1 MKEIYR
7 QQINELNL
15 LIQSKEDLEKQIS
28 IKIQDIDQ
36 IINTLVGKYF
46 KQECNPFSW
55 RRWARIGS
63 SIGTEQVDKLHKVC
77 QVLKADVNSVYIQ
90 EYAECINEVTPYNR
104 LTFECSFR
112 KVKTSDFLSDYQ
124 QCISLEEYLSSI
136 KTMQNRDSYSCWHTT
151 LRIQQK
157 ILKFPYL

>member
-1 MKEIYR
+1 MKEIYK

-36 IINTLVGKYF
+36 ILNTLVGKYF
-46 KQECNPFSW
+46 KQECNPCW
-55 RRWARIGS
+55 NRWARIGS
-63 SIGTEQVDKLHKVC
+63 SIGTERVDKLHKVC

-90 EYAECINEVTPYNR
+90 EYAECVNSVTPYNR
-104 LTFECSFR
+104 LTFECSFK
-112 KVKTSDFLSDYQ
+112 KVETADFLSSYQ

-136 KTMQNRDSYSCWHTT
+136 KLMQNRDSYSCWHTT
-151 LRIQQK
+151 LRIQ
-157 ILKFPYL
+157 